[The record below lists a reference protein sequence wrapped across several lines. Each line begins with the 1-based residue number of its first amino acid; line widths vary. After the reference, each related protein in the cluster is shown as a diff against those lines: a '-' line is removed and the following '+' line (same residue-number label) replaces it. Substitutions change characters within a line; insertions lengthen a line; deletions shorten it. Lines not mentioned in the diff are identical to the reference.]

1 MLTGVGMG
9 PAGLH
14 LMTPAAREAVAD
26 ADVLVG
32 GKRHLLQFPAFAGEQ
47 FVLGANIAELLNWIA
62 GQQDK
67 RIVVLASGDPLFY
80 GIGTRMVA
88 HFGIERVRIIPGI
101 SAVQY
106 LCAQSG
112 IDMNDMWLTSSHGR
126 SVCFDELARHR
137 KVAMVTDARCVWF
150 VGAGPGDRELITLK
164 GYRLLQQAQVVIY
177 AGSLINTELL
187 DYCPPGAECHDSAE
201 LHLEQILDLM
211 EAGVKAGKTVVRL
224 QTGDVSLYGS
234 VREQGEELTRR
245 GIDWQVVPGVSAFLG
260 AAAEL
265 GVEYTVPEVSQSLII
280 TRLEG
285 RTPVPEREQ
294 LESFASHQTSMAIYL
309 SVQRI
314 HRVAERL
321 IEGGYPTTTPVAVIY
336 KATWPE
342 SQTVRGTLA
351 DIGDKVREAGIR
363 KTALILV
370 GNFLGDEYHYSK
382 LYAADFSH
390 EYRKA

>member
-1 MLTGVGMG
+1 M
-9 PAGLH
+9 
-14 LMTPAAREAVAD
+14 
-26 ADVLVG
+26 
-32 GKRHLLQFPAFAGEQ
+32 
-47 FVLGANIAELLNWIA
+47 AETF
-62 GQQDK
+62 
-67 RIVVLASGDPLFY
+67 DP
-80 GIGTRMVA
+80 
-88 HFGIERVRIIPGI
+88 H
-101 SAVQY
+101 
-106 LCAQSG
+106 
-112 IDMNDMWLTSSHGR
+112 
-126 SVCFDELARHR
+126 
-137 KVAMVTDARCVWF
+137 CVWF

-187 DYCPPGAECHDSAE
+187 AYCPPQAGSADDSAA

-211 EAGVKAGKTVVRL
+211 EAGVKAGEKRWCVCRRATYRYMARCA
-224 QTGDVSLYGS
+224 S
-234 VREQGEELTRR
+234 RREELTRR
-245 GIDWQVVPGVSAFLG
+245 GIRWQVVPGVSAFLG

-285 RTPVPEREQ
+285 RTPVPAREQ
-294 LESFASHQTSMAIYL
+294 LEAFASHQTSMAIYL

-321 IEGGYPTTTPVAVIY
+321 VEGGYSATTPVAVIY

-351 DIGDKVREAGIR
+351 DICDKVRDAGIR

-370 GNFLGDEYHYSK
+370 GPFLGDEYHYSK

>member
-1 MLTGVGMG
+1 M
-9 PAGLH
+9 A
-14 LMTPAAREAVAD
+14 
-26 ADVLVG
+26 
-32 GKRHLLQFPAFAGEQ
+32 EQ
-47 FVLGANIAELLNWIA
+47 FDT
-62 GQQDK
+62 Q
-67 RIVVLASGDPLFY
+67 
-80 GIGTRMVA
+80 T
-88 HFGIERVRIIPGI
+88 
-101 SAVQY
+101 
-106 LCAQSG
+106 
-112 IDMNDMWLTSSHGR
+112 
-126 SVCFDELARHR
+126 
-137 KVAMVTDARCVWF
+137 VWF

-187 DYCPPGAECHDSAE
+187 DYCPPGAECHDSAG
-201 LHLEQILDLM
+201 LHLEQIIELM
-211 EAGVKAGKTVVRL
+211 ETGVKAGKLVVRL

-234 VREQGEELTRR
+234 VREQGEVLSER
-245 GIDWQVVPGVSAFLG
+245 GIHWQVVPGVSAFLG

-285 RTPVPEREQ
+285 RTPVPPLEQ

-321 IEGGYPTTTPVAVIY
+321 IEGGYHASTPVAVIY

-342 SQTVRGTLA
+342 SRTVRGTLEN
-351 DIGDKVREAGIR
+351 IGDRVRDAGIR

-370 GNFLGDEYHYSK
+370 GAFLGEEYHYSR

>member
-1 MLTGVGMG
+1 M
-9 PAGLH
+9 
-14 LMTPAAREAVAD
+14 
-26 ADVLVG
+26 
-32 GKRHLLQFPAFAGEQ
+32 
-47 FVLGANIAELLNWIA
+47 AETF
-62 GQQDK
+62 
-67 RIVVLASGDPLFY
+67 DP
-80 GIGTRMVA
+80 
-88 HFGIERVRIIPGI
+88 H
-101 SAVQY
+101 
-106 LCAQSG
+106 
-112 IDMNDMWLTSSHGR
+112 
-126 SVCFDELARHR
+126 
-137 KVAMVTDARCVWF
+137 CVWF

-187 DYCPPGAECHDSAE
+187 AYCPPQAECHDSAA

-211 EAGVKAGKTVVRL
+211 E
-224 QTGDVSLYGS
+224 

-245 GIDWQVVPGVSAFLG
+245 GIRWQVVPGVSAFLG

-285 RTPVPEREQ
+285 RTPVPAREQ
-294 LESFASHQTSMAIYL
+294 LEAFASHQTSMAIYL

-321 IEGGYPTTTPVAVIY
+321 VEGGYPATTPVAVIY

-351 DIGDKVREAGIR
+351 DIGDKVRDAGIR

-370 GNFLGDEYHYSK
+370 GPFLGDEYHYSK

>member
-1 MLTGVGMG
+1 M
-9 PAGLH
+9 A
-14 LMTPAAREAVAD
+14 
-26 ADVLVG
+26 
-32 GKRHLLQFPAFAGEQ
+32 EQ
-47 FVLGANIAELLNWIA
+47 FDT
-62 GQQDK
+62 Q
-67 RIVVLASGDPLFY
+67 
-80 GIGTRMVA
+80 T
-88 HFGIERVRIIPGI
+88 
-101 SAVQY
+101 
-106 LCAQSG
+106 
-112 IDMNDMWLTSSHGR
+112 
-126 SVCFDELARHR
+126 
-137 KVAMVTDARCVWF
+137 VWF

-164 GYRLLQQAQVVIY
+164 GYLLLQQAQVVIY

-187 DYCPPGAECHDSAE
+187 EYCPPGAECHDSAE
-201 LHLEQILDLM
+201 LHLEQIIDLM
-211 EAGVKAGKTVVRL
+211 EAGVKAGKVVVRL

-234 VREQGEELTRR
+234 VREQGEVLTER
-245 GIDWQVVPGVSAFLG
+245 GIQWKVVPGVSAFLG

-265 GVEYTVPEVSQSLII
+265 CVEYTVPEVSQSLII

-285 RTPVPEREQ
+285 RTPVPPLEQ

-314 HRVAERL
+314 NRVAERL
-321 IEGGYPTTTPVAVIY
+321 IEGGYPATTPVAVIY

-351 DIGDKVREAGIR
+351 DIADKVRDAGIR

-370 GNFLGDEYHYSK
+370 GAFLGEEYHYSR

>member
-1 MLTGVGMG
+1 M
-9 PAGLH
+9 
-14 LMTPAAREAVAD
+14 AD
-26 ADVLVG
+26 
-32 GKRHLLQFPAFAGEQ
+32 
-47 FVLGANIAELLNWIA
+47 NMS
-62 GQQDK
+62 
-67 RIVVLASGDPLFY
+67 AS
-80 GIGTRMVA
+80 T
-88 HFGIERVRIIPGI
+88 
-101 SAVQY
+101 
-106 LCAQSG
+106 
-112 IDMNDMWLTSSHGR
+112 
-126 SVCFDELARHR
+126 
-137 KVAMVTDARCVWF
+137 VWF
-150 VGAGPGDRELITLK
+150 VGAGPGDKELITLK

-187 DYCPPGAECHDSAE
+187 TYCPPGAECHDSAE
-201 LHLEQILDLM
+201 LHLEQIIDLM
-211 EAGVKAGKTVVRL
+211 EAGVKQGKVVVRL

-234 VREQGEELTRR
+234 VREQGEVLTRR

-285 RTPVPEREQ
+285 RTPVPPCEQ
-294 LESFASHQTSMAIYL
+294 LEAFARHQTSMAIYL
-309 SVQRI
+309 SVLRI

-321 IEGGYPTTTPVAVIY
+321 IEGGYPPNTPVAVIY

-370 GNFLGDEYHYSK
+370 GAFLGEEYHYSR

>member
-1 MLTGVGMG
+1 MSET
-9 PAGLH
+9 
-14 LMTPAAREAVAD
+14 
-26 ADVLVG
+26 
-32 GKRHLLQFPAFAGEQ
+32 F
-47 FVLGANIAELLNWIA
+47 
-62 GQQDK
+62 
-67 RIVVLASGDPLFY
+67 DP
-80 GIGTRMVA
+80 
-88 HFGIERVRIIPGI
+88 
-101 SAVQY
+101 
-106 LCAQSG
+106 
-112 IDMNDMWLTSSHGR
+112 
-126 SVCFDELARHR
+126 
-137 KVAMVTDARCVWF
+137 RCVWF

-187 DYCPPGAECHDSAE
+187 DYCPAQAERYDSAE
-201 LHLEQILDLM
+201 LHLEQIIELM
-211 EAGVKAGKTVVRL
+211 AAGVKAGKTVVRL

-285 RTPVPEREQ
+285 RTPVPAREQ
-294 LESFASHQTSMAIYL
+294 LEAFASHQTSMAIYL

-321 IEGGYPTTTPVAVIY
+321 IAGGYPAATPVAVIY

-351 DIGDKVREAGIR
+351 DISDKVRDAGIR
-363 KTALILV
+363 KTALILMT
-370 GNFLGDEYHYSK
+370 
-382 LYAADFSH
+382 
-390 EYRKA
+390 R

>member
-1 MLTGVGMG
+1 MAKT
-9 PAGLH
+9 
-14 LMTPAAREAVAD
+14 
-26 ADVLVG
+26 
-32 GKRHLLQFPAFAGEQ
+32 F
-47 FVLGANIAELLNWIA
+47 
-62 GQQDK
+62 
-67 RIVVLASGDPLFY
+67 DP
-80 GIGTRMVA
+80 
-88 HFGIERVRIIPGI
+88 H
-101 SAVQY
+101 
-106 LCAQSG
+106 
-112 IDMNDMWLTSSHGR
+112 
-126 SVCFDELARHR
+126 
-137 KVAMVTDARCVWF
+137 CVWF

-164 GYRLLQQAQVVIY
+164 GYRLLQEAQVVIY

-187 DYCPPGAECHDSAE
+187 EYCSKETECHDSAE
-201 LHLEQILDLM
+201 LHLTQIIDLM
-211 EAGVKAGKTVVRL
+211 EEGIKAGKTVVRL

-234 VREQGEELTRR
+234 VREQGEVLASR
-245 GIDWQVVPGVSAFLG
+245 GIPWQVVPGVSAFLG

-285 RTPVPEREQ
+285 RTPVPPLEQ
-294 LESFASHQTSMAIYL
+294 IELFASHQTSMAIYL

-321 IEGGYPTTTPVAVIY
+321 IEGGYPASTPVAVVY

-342 SQTVRGTLA
+342 SMTVRGTLA
-351 DIGDKVREAGIR
+351 DIGDKVRDAGIR

-370 GNFLGDEYHYSK
+370 GAFLGEEFHYSR